1 MEKQNDKSKF
11 KNEIKIEVF
20 TGHKPFPAKII
31 YKVMKSICKIMI
43 ETKKGIYFELDCAWI
58 IQIH

>member
-43 ETKKGIYFELDCAWI
+43 ETKKGIYFELDCA
-58 IQIH
+58 